1 MADIEV
7 TRQRVQRMLADLFG
21 SIEVDRD
28 GDFTF
33 RHGSTRVFISITDE
47 FRGHTLVNV
56 RAITNLRVPPSPEL
70 FRYIATENNY
80 IFGALRGHEGDEG
93 VLVTF
98 RQTLLGDTLDPE
110 ELRTAVIAVA
120 GTADDVDDEV
130 QSRFGGDRFHEDS

>member
-1 MADIEV
+1 MTAIEA

-21 SIEVDRD
+21 TIEIDRE

-33 RHGSTRVFISITDE
+33 RHGSARVFISVSDGFGE
-47 FRGHTLVNV
+47 HTLVSV

-70 FRYIATENNY
+70 FRYISTDNHY
-80 IFGALRGHEGDEG
+80 IFGALRAHEGDEG
-93 VLVTF
+93 VLITF

-110 ELRTAVIAVA
+110 ELQAAVIAVA
-120 GTADDVDDEV
+120 STADDVDDEI